1 LAEAENAETK
11 VVDRDA
17 GKVLDRKQVCDRVA
31 EVVRE
36 AIAKI
41 EGVAEEKAA
50 FVKKA
55 RSALESS
62 DRELKDKKQ
71 ELTDLQVCINSQ
83 SCHFQGSSAWDG
95 FWKMKQKCVCGRP
108 PNSAIVDN
116 MCLKSMCTGKN
127 KFYHFFYYQ

>member
-1 LAEAENAETK
+1 M
-11 VVDRDA
+11 DRNDS
-17 GKVLDRKQVCDRVA
+17 KVLDRKQVCERVA

-55 RSALESS
+55 RSALEAS

-71 ELTDLQVCINSQ
+71 ELTDLEVRIKYHSF
-83 SCHFQGSSAWDG
+83 HLLGSSTRKRRLS
-95 FWKMKQKCVCGRP
+95 FRYVRNPM
-108 PNSAIVDN
+108 SIV
-116 MCLKSMCTGKN
+116 LLL
-127 KFYHFFYYQ
+127 

>member
-1 LAEAENAETK
+1 M
-11 VVDRDA
+11 DRDA

-41 EGVAEEKAA
+41 DGVTEEKAA

-62 DRELKDKKQ
+62 DSELKDKKQ
-71 ELTDLQVCINSQ
+71 ELTELQVCI
-83 SCHFQGSSAWDG
+83 
-95 FWKMKQKCVCGRP
+95 
-108 PNSAIVDN
+108 
-116 MCLKSMCTGKN
+116 KSKSIS
-127 KFYHFFYYQ
+127 FSRIF

>member
-1 LAEAENAETK
+1 M
-11 VVDRDA
+11 DRDS

-71 ELTDLQVCINSQ
+71 ELTELQVCLELLFPGTYQ
-83 SCHFQGSSAWDG
+83 E
-95 FWKMKQKCVCGRP
+95 MKQIHRSSSIILCFVKLVVKKGADAAYTR
-108 PNSAIVDN
+108 
-116 MCLKSMCTGKN
+116 
-127 KFYHFFYYQ
+127 

>member
-1 LAEAENAETK
+1 MNLNCNIDAEIAESK
-11 VVDRDA
+11 DVDRDS

-71 ELTDLQVCINSQ
+71 ELTELQVCLELLFPGTYQ
-83 SCHFQGSSAWDG
+83 E
-95 FWKMKQKCVCGRP
+95 MKQIRTYRR
-108 PNSAIVDN
+108 SSSILVDN
-116 MCLKSMCTGKN
+116 VLSN
-127 KFYHFFYYQ
+127 YL